1 MATCAERV
9 LRHLAQGKHMNIEEL
24 KKATAHGT
32 SSIRAAL
39 RELHGKKMIRVASPQ
54 KGYDSNTRRW
64 AIVAGV
70 TVQKPAPAP
79 KPAKL
84 SGRQLVLDTLKRGP
98 KTRAQ
103 ISLATALGKTTV
115 IDCIS
120 KLSADRLVRICSY
133 IPRSRGA
140 AMPLYDLSDGR
151 PDAVIVETAPLT
163 IIRKTVVIPRRDP
176 AAAWF

>member
-1 MATCAERV
+1 M
-9 LRHLAQGKHMNIEEL
+9 GKQMTAKEL
-24 KKATAHGT
+24 SKALFHGET
-32 SSIRAAL
+32 SVKAAL
-39 RELHGKKMIRVASPQ
+39 RELHGKKMIRVVSRQ
-54 KGYDSNTRRW
+54 RGYDSSARRW

-70 TVQKPAPAP
+70 TVPKPAQ

-84 SGRQLVLDTLKRGP
+84 SGRQLVLDALKRGP

-115 IDCIS
+115 IDCIA
-120 KLSADRLVRICSY
+120 KLSAARLVRICSY

-151 PDAVIVETAPLT
+151 PDAVIVEAKPLS
-163 IIRKTVVIPRRDP
+163 IVRKTVVVPRRDP